1 MKLFQR
7 IGLKEGKY
15 ERPQD
20 KWVCGRLA
28 EGKPCALGPGLDGR
42 CRVTRACQPRQDEH
56 GRWVCRRP
64 PEEGGACE
72 GGPFPDGRCA
82 VALTPCRPQASLR
95 NKRRRAALWATS
107 LAVGLIALL
116 IGGGPAVDRLMPGP
130 LSAAHA
136 TLTNCATC
144 HGGLGTGKLDWLH
157 RLVATAKP
165 EMDSKL
171 CLRCH
176 DRGAQP
182 FAPHGYPVAALQR
195 LRRFLAGKEK
205 PAPIAAENALQRL
218 YTAVTFQQ
226 PVTGKTT
233 IYCATCHVEHQG
245 ISHDLAAV
253 SNARCQTCHVAKFGA
268 FAATHPE
275 FTDYPYERRPR
286 IIFDHQTHYRKY
298 FPDASKMA
306 ADPRSV
312 PKECTDCHVP
322 GARQRFMQV
331 KSFDSVCASCH
342 WGDVRGTTVMGPKGI
357 EFLAVPG
364 LDVDTLHK
372 RGIDIGE
379 WPEDADAGLTP
390 FMRLLLAVE
399 DRKVVEGVA
408 GLDLLDLRKAS
419 KADLTKV
426 AALAWAVKRVF
437 RKLETTTLPTA
448 LGLFGG
454 GAKPDPTLSA
464 ELTGAFPHAVIVAA
478 NRAWF
483 PNLRDDLQRH
493 DKNEPT
499 HSFKPP
505 VKASA
510 VKLTAPG
517 AKGSDAILAPS
528 APTKSNEDILAPSTP
543 AKSSD
548 DILAPSAPAK
558 SADDILAPS
567 APAKSSDNILAPS
580 APSKSGS
587 ADSLLGGPD
596 QSGNPLL
603 PQNGTVSK
611 PANAATPTPKPFDP
625 EAWAAFGGWYRQN
638 FTIRYRP
645 ATHTDGFLK
654 AWLDFSGHAHRSKD
668 HAALA
673 AIFARLSGKDA
684 IGRCTKCHSVDG
696 DAGMKTVAWRPF
708 NANLIKKRFTT
719 FSHKQHIAAVGEKG
733 CQACHVL
740 KQGGDE
746 LLQTYSQG
754 DPINYTPNF
763 KPMKK
768 ALCAR
773 CHAQQTAWQ
782 ACTLCHNYHV
792 EIDARAASMYRL
804 RPRSP

>member
-1 MKLFQR
+1 MKLFQKF
-7 IGLKEGKY
+7 GLKEGKY

-28 EGKPCALGPGLDGR
+28 EGKPCALGPGVDGR
-42 CRVTRACQPRQDEH
+42 CRVTTACQPRRDEH
-56 GRWVCRRP
+56 GRWICRRP
-64 PEEGGACE
+64 AEEGGPCE

-82 VALTPCRPQASLR
+82 VALARCTPQPSLR

-107 LAVGLIALL
+107 LAVGLAVLL
-116 IGGGPAVDRLMPGP
+116 IGGGPADDRLMPGP

-144 HGGLGTGKLDWLH
+144 HSGLGSGNLAWLH
-157 RLVATAKP
+157 RLVAAAKP
-165 EMDSKL
+165 ETDGKL

-176 DRGAQP
+176 DHGAQP

-195 LRRFLAGKEK
+195 LTRFLADKEK
-205 PAPIAAENALQRL
+205 PDPAPADNLLQRL
-218 YTAVTFQQ
+218 YGAVTFQQ

-233 IYCATCHVEHQG
+233 IYCATCHGEHEG
-245 ISHDLAAV
+245 ASHDLAAV

-331 KSFDSVCASCH
+331 KSFDAVCASCH
-342 WGDVRGTTVMGPKGI
+342 RGDVRGTTVMGPKGI

-364 LDVDTLHK
+364 LDVDTLRK

-390 FMRLLLAVE
+390 FMRLLLDFE
-399 DRKVVEGVA
+399 GGKVADGVA

-419 KADLTKV
+419 KADLAKV

-437 RKLETTTLPTA
+437 RKLETTALPTA
-448 LGLFGG
+448 LGLSGS

-483 PNLRDDLQRH
+483 PNLQDDLQRH

-505 VKASA
+505 AKVRA
-510 VKLTAPG
+510 VKPPAPPAPG
-517 AKGSDAILAPS
+517 AKGSHVVPAPS
-528 APTKSNEDILAPSTP
+528 ALTKSNEDILAPSAP
-543 AKSSD
+543 AKSDD
-548 DILAPSAPAK
+548 DILAPSAR
-558 SADDILAPS
+558 
-567 APAKSSDNILAPS
+567 AKSSDNILAPS
-580 APSKSGS
+580 ASPKSGS

-596 QSGNPLL
+596 QSGSPLM
-603 PQNGTVSK
+603 PQNGAASK
-611 PANAATPTPKPFDP
+611 PTNAATPIPKPFDP

-654 AWLDFSGHAHRSKD
+654 AWLDFSGHARHSK
-668 HAALA
+668 HAAVLA

-684 IGRCTKCHSVDG
+684 IGRCTKCHSIDS
-696 DAGMKTVAWRPF
+696 DAGMKIVAWRPF
-708 NANLIKKRFTT
+708 NADRVKKRFTT
-719 FSHKQHIAAVGEKG
+719 FSHKRHIAAVGEKG
-733 CQACHVL
+733 CQACHAL

-746 LLQTYSQG
+746 FLQTYSQG
-754 DPINYTPNF
+754 TPSNYTPNF

-792 EIDARAASMYRL
+792 EIDARATSMDRSRT
-804 RPRSP
+804 RPP